1 MKFVP
6 NAASRRVAHQMLLA
20 KKNSPGLL
28 FGVGVVSMVGS
39 TVLACRATLKLE
51 EVVEKAQ
58 TDLNTARTLEHR
70 EYSDHDRQK
79 DTAII
84 YTRAVVGV
92 ARLYAPAFLLGAAGV
107 ACLTKSHNI
116 LNERNLALT
125 AAYAAVDRAFNEYRG
140 RVVEKYGE
148 DQDREFRFATEE
160 VEIIDDRGRQS
171 TVLMPGPD
179 SASMYARFFDEY
191 SPNWSKEPEYNLLF
205 LRCQQNYANDLLRSR
220 GHIFLNEAYDLL
232 GLERSRAG
240 AVVGWVVHEG
250 GDNYIDFGIFDGD
263 SRNSRD
269 FVNGREGSILLD
281 FNVDGIIYDKIGES
295 QKGERLQWQ
304 S

>member
-6 NAASRRVAHQMLLA
+6 NVATRTVAHKLLLA

-28 FGVGVVSMVGS
+28 FGAGVVGMVGS
-39 TVLACRATLKLE
+39 TVLACRATLKM
-51 EVVEKAQ
+51 Q
-58 TDLNTARTLEHR
+58 TLIDTTENDLKLTRSLEHR

-79 DTAII
+79 DVAII
-84 YTRAVVGV
+84 YTRSVVSV
-92 ARLYAPAFLLGAAGV
+92 ARLYAPSILLGAASI
-107 ACLTKSHNI
+107 AALTKSHTQLI
-116 LNERNLALT
+116 ERNLALT
-125 AAYAAVDRAFNEYRG
+125 AAYAAVDRAFGEYRG

-160 VEIIDDRGRQS
+160 VEIIDDRGVQRTQ
-171 TVLMPGPD
+171 LMPGPD
-179 SASMYARFFDEY
+179 SATMYARFFDEY

-205 LRCQQNYANDLLRSR
+205 LRCQQNYANDLLKSR
-220 GHIFLNEAYDLL
+220 GHIFLNEVYDML

-240 AVVGWVVHEG
+240 AVVGWIISDD
-250 GDNYIDFGIFDGD
+250 GDNYIDFGVFDGD

-269 FVNGREGSILLD
+269 FVNGREGSLLLD
-281 FNVDGIIYDKIGES
+281 FNVDGVIYDQIPES
-295 QKGERLQWQ
+295 KKGERIQWQ

>member
-6 NAASRRVAHQMLLA
+6 NAATRTVAHQMLLA

-28 FGVGVVSMVGS
+28 FGAGVVGMVGS
-39 TVLACRATLKLE
+39 TVLACRATLKLQTVLE
-51 EVVEKAQ
+51 TAQ
-58 TDLNTARTLEHR
+58 HDLEIHRSLEHR
-70 EYSDHDRQK
+70 EYSDNDRQK
-79 DTAII
+79 DIAIV
-84 YTRAVVGV
+84 YTRSVVRV
-92 ARLYAPAFLLGAAGV
+92 AKLYAPAVLLGAASIG
-107 ACLTKSHNI
+107 CLTKSHSI
-116 LNERNLALT
+116 LSERNLALT
-125 AAYAAVDRAFNEYRG
+125 AAYAAVDRAFGEYRG

-160 VEIIDDRGRQS
+160 VEIIDDRGRQ
-171 TVLMPGPD
+171 TTQLMPGPD

-220 GHIFLNEAYDLL
+220 GHVFLNEVYDLL

-240 AVVGWVVHEG
+240 AVVGWVVSHN
-250 GDNYIDFGIFDGD
+250 GDNYLDFGIFDGD
-263 SRNSRD
+263 SRNARD

-295 QKGERLQWQ
+295 KKGERLQWQ